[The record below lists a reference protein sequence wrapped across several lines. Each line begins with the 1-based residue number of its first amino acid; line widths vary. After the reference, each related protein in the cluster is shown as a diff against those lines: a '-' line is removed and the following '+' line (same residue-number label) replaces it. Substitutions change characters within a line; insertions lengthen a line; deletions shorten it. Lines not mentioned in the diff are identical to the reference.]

1 MSQKAETAIQVSCQA
16 IFKKKKAFVL
26 KKHGDKYT
34 RPGIPDLIACVP
46 TTIEDL
52 LKSYSKTD
60 IIGIFVGVEN
70 KTTSKLKVFDTQRQ
84 TQEIVGKEIINAG
97 GIWFVTDN
105 DKDIEKVLE
114 RLQGK

>member
-1 MSQKAETAIQVSCQA
+1 MSQKQKQLYKYLVKLYL
-16 IFKKKKAFVL
+16 KKKKAFVL
-26 KKHGDKYT
+26 KTHGDRYT

-46 TTIEDL
+46 TTIEEL
-52 LKSYSKTD
+52 LKIYSKTD

-105 DKDIEKVLE
+105 DKDVEKVLE

>member
-1 MSQKAETAIQVSCQA
+1 MSQKPETRIQVACQVV
-16 IFKKKKAFVL
+16 FKKKKAFVI
-26 KKHGDKYT
+26 KTHGDRYT

-46 TTIEDL
+46 TTIEEL
-52 LKSYSKTD
+52 SKIYSKTD
-60 IIGIFVGVEN
+60 KIGIFVGVEN
-70 KTTSKLKVFDTQRQ
+70 KTTSKLKVFDTERQ

-105 DKDIEKVLE
+105 DKDVEEVLE